1 MLRAGYLWNLLV
13 LALTLA
19 VGAAAQEPGTQAPAK
34 NPPPPRSDTEAI
46 EPQPQATITPSRK
59 APPANDAS
67 NPNESSSRST
77 IIDISPPIGDAQEHP
92 DSEVP
97 EELSGTTEMHPWNP
111 HRAEKA
117 IEVGDFYFKDRK
129 NYAAAESRY
138 REALLYKPNDAVAT
152 FRLAQVLELTDRPSE
167 ARQYYQDYLKI
178 LPHGPYAADAHKALE
193 RLQAQS
199 QNHSQSKDSPKDSSE
214 SPR

>member
-1 MLRAGYLWNLLV
+1 MLRAGYLWSVLV

-19 VGAAAQEPGTQAPAK
+19 VGAAAQEPGAQAPAK
-34 NPPPPRSDTEAI
+34 NPPPPRSDTEAV
-46 EPQPQATITPSRK
+46 EPQTTTTPSHK
-59 APPANDAS
+59 VPPANDAS
-67 NPNESSSRST
+67 TNPNESSSRST

-117 IEVGDFYFKDRK
+117 IEVGDYYFKDRK

-138 REALLYKPNDAVAT
+138 REALLYTPNDAVAT

-199 QNHSQSKDSPKDSSE
+199 RNHSQSKDSPKDSSE

>member
-1 MLRAGYLWNLLV
+1 LV

-19 VGAAAQEPGTQAPAK
+19 IGAAAQGPGTQAPAK
-34 NPPPPRSDTEAI
+34 NPPPPRSDTEAV
-46 EPQPQATITPSRK
+46 ETQTEPQATTTPSRK

-193 RLQAQS
+193 RLQSQS